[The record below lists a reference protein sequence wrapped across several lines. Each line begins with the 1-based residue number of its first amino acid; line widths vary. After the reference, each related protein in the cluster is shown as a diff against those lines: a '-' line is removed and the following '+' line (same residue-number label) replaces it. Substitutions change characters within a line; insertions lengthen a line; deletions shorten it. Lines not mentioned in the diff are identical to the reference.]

1 MSGKSSIIDRRPG
14 VFAINQLTSCR
25 ARKHAMN
32 TASKF
37 LIAALLCCV
46 VGCGDLMSTSKKPR
60 KKPLRRKTTT
70 EIGEFKGDSN
80 VVEPNVQISNPI
92 TGALEAYEPLKQQ
105 ISQLGIE
112 HAIQLFHALEGR
124 YPKDYDEFMQRII
137 AENNIRLPVLG
148 KGFRYEYDVDN
159 HKLLIVQNSEKPDE

>member
-1 MSGKSSIIDRRPG
+1 MNATRICL
-14 VFAINQLTSCR
+14 LT
-25 ARKHAMN
+25 
-32 TASKF
+32 
-37 LIAALLCCV
+37 ALLCFF

-60 KKPLRRKTTT
+60 KKPLRPKTTS
-70 EIGEFKGDSN
+70 EIGEFKGDSK

-124 YPKDYDEFMQRII
+124 YPKDYDEFMQRVI

-148 KGFRYEYDVDN
+148 KGFRYEYDVEN
-159 HKLLIVQNSEKPDE
+159 HKLLIVQKSETPDE